1 MLVDYVRVYK
11 QGFPAPDGAADAARS
26 GDTGAMYRFFG
37 VAAGS
42 TDDARTLVATARKAE
57 SAGFAGL
64 VLPDHLIE
72 QHAPLPVLA
81 TVAAVTERL
90 RVMPFVLN
98 SGLRHP
104 AVLAQDLATIDVL
117 SGGRL
122 EIGIG
127 AGWNKAEHDA
137 VGLPFDPPA
146 VRTARLEETVAV
158 LKGCFADQPF
168 SYRGEFFT
176 IDGHNGFPK
185 PVQKPHPPVFIGGGG
200 RRTLTLAAREAD
212 IVGLAPRIRPVA
224 SGMPPPDAHSVT
236 IAAAEEKVAWVREAA
251 GERFASLE
259 LNVYPSGGPLVITDN
274 ARSVAQDRADR
285 LRQATGVE
293 LSATDILE
301 SPHVFI
307 GTVDA
312 LVAKVHELRE
322 RLGVT
327 SFMLGDVDEALPV
340 VERLA
345 G

>member
-1 MLVDYVRVYK
+1 M
-11 QGFPAPDGAADAARS
+11 F
-26 GDTGAMYRFFG
+26 RFFG
-37 VAAGS
+37 VAAND
-42 TDDARTLVATARKAE
+42 TVDARTLVATAKKAE
-57 SAGFAGL
+57 AAGFAGL

-72 QHAPLPVLA
+72 QHAPIPVLA

-117 SGGRL
+117 SDGRL

-137 VGLPFDPPA
+137 IGLPFDPPA
-146 VRTARLEETVAV
+146 VRTRRLEETV
-158 LKGCFADQPF
+158 
-168 SYRGEFFT
+168 FT
-176 IDGHNGFPK
+176 LDGHNGFPK
-185 PVQKPHPPVFIGGGG
+185 PVRKPHPPLFIGGGG

-212 IVGLAPRIRPVA
+212 IVGLAPRIRPA
-224 SGMPPPDAHSVT
+224 TRGMPPPDPHSFT
-236 IAAAEEKVAWVREAA
+236 IASAEEKVAWVREAA
-251 GERFASLE
+251 GDRFASLE

-274 ARSVAQDRADR
+274 AKPLAQERADR

-293 LSATDILE
+293 LSTTDILE
-301 SPHVFI
+301 SPHVWI
-307 GTVDA
+307 GSLDG

-327 SFMLGDVDEALPV
+327 SFMLGDVDEALPL
-340 VERLA
+340 VERLV
-345 G
+345 

>member
-1 MLVDYVRVYK
+1 M
-11 QGFPAPDGAADAARS
+11 F
-26 GDTGAMYRFFG
+26 RFFG
-37 VAAGS
+37 VAADD
-42 TDDARTLVATARKAE
+42 TVDARTLVATAKKAE
-57 SAGFAGL
+57 AAGFAGL

-72 QHAPLPVLA
+72 QHAPIPVLA
-81 TVAAVTERL
+81 TIAAVTERL

-117 SGGRL
+117 SDGRL

-137 VGLPFDPPA
+137 IGLPFDPPA
-146 VRTARLEETVAV
+146 VRTRRLEETVAV
-158 LKGCFADQPF
+158 LKGCFADMPF

-176 IDGHNGFPK
+176 LDGHNGFPK
-185 PVQKPHPPVFIGGGG
+185 PVRKPHPPLFIGGGG

-212 IVGLAPRIRPVA
+212 TVGLAPRIRPA
-224 SGMPPPDAHSVT
+224 THGMPPPDPHSFT
-236 IAAAEEKVAWVREAA
+236 IASAEEKVAWVREAA
-251 GERFASLE
+251 GDRFASLE

-274 ARSVAQDRADR
+274 AKSLAQERADR

-293 LSATDILE
+293 LSTTEILE
-301 SPHVFI
+301 SPHVWI
-307 GTVDA
+307 GSLDG

-327 SFMLGDVDEALPV
+327 SFMLGDVDEALPLV
-340 VERLA
+340 KRLV
-345 G
+345 

>member
-1 MLVDYVRVYK
+1 M
-11 QGFPAPDGAADAARS
+11 F
-26 GDTGAMYRFFG
+26 RFFG
-37 VAAGS
+37 VAAEYTVDG
-42 TDDARTLVATARKAE
+42 RTLAATAKKAE
-57 SAGFAGL
+57 AAGFAGL

-72 QHAPLPVLA
+72 QHAPIPVLA
-81 TVAAVTERL
+81 TIAAVTERL

-104 AVLAQDLATIDVL
+104 AVLAQDLATVDVL
-117 SGGRL
+117 SDGRL

-137 VGLPFDPPA
+137 IGLPFDPPA

-158 LKGCFADQPF
+158 LKGCFADLPF

-185 PVQKPHPPVFIGGGG
+185 PVQRPHPPLFIGGGG

-212 IVGLAPRIRPVA
+212 IVGLAPRIRPA
-224 SGMPPPDAHSVT
+224 TRGMPPPDPYSFT

-259 LNVYPSGGPLVITDN
+259 LNVYPSGGPLVVTDT
-274 ARSVAQDRADR
+274 AKPVAQERADR
-285 LRQATGVE
+285 LNRLTGASLTAE
-293 LSATDILE
+293 DILE

-307 GTVDA
+307 GSVDG
-312 LVAKVHELRE
+312 LVAKIHELRE

-327 SFMLGDVDEALPV
+327 SFMLGDVDAALPV
-340 VERLA
+340 VERLV
-345 G
+345 